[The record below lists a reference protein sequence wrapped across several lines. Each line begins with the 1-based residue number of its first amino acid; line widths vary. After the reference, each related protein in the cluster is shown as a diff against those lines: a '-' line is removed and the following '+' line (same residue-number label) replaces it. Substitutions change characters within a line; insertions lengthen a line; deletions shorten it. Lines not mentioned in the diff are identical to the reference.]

1 MNKNFVLVFTLLE
14 AKNCLLR
21 FFGAKQCLS
30 RKMLASRGRIAS
42 MFVNTL
48 VQMPVCV
55 FNIPCITHAGHMQ
68 IYKLHICWFTTGGL
82 ASCGFRSCAVLW
94 LPNAGWKVVQ
104 VFWLRSLGCLTNDI
118 GGVLALKTTRTGLN
132 PSEAGNAYS
141 GLVRGFRAN
150 KSCGGRVN

>member
-1 MNKNFVLVFTLLE
+1 MNKNFLLVFTLLE

-104 VFWLRSLGCLTNDI
+104 VFWLRSLGRLRTI
-118 GGVLALKTTRTGLN
+118 SAESWPLKLHGWGSTPQKQAMHTLAGQRLSRQQI
-132 PSEAGNAYS
+132 
-141 GLVRGFRAN
+141 VWW
-150 KSCGGRVN
+150 